1 MEGPT
6 RDTMGGGVA
15 RRLELPPAPLDAA
28 ARTVSEAARLFLEA
42 LEASGASPSTIR
54 AYRAALKSFTSHVGS
69 STRVSEL
76 DSRHYVEWLRAL
88 RRGEALERS
97 RGGRGRSA
105 TIHFYGVYVR
115 RFLEWLGVAEG
126 LPAPS
131 RGWRGYSEALKWED
145 IERLLN
151 ASRDLLDALIVAMLA
166 ESGLRARELLE
177 LRFGDVDLQAGVMR
191 VRGKYGKERLVPIG
205 PTSRILLAEWARLRS
220 AGPSDRVVPITYQ
233 ALYKRLK
240 SLAARAGLDP
250 SKVRP
255 HVLRHTFATEALRRG
270 VSLPALQRL
279 LGHSDIKITQQY
291 LHLVWE
297 DVKGEYQRAF
307 AAPAYPPPYEPQPYT
322 PYTAPP
328 PYPQHGPPW
337 PPTRRGRASSWT

>member
-1 MEGPT
+1 M
-6 RDTMGGGVA
+6 A
-15 RRLELPPAPLDAA
+15 RRLELPPAPPGISS
-28 ARTVSEAARLFLEA
+28 RTISEAARLFLEA
-42 LEASGASPSTIR
+42 LEASGASRSTIR
-54 AYRAALKSFTSHVGS
+54 AYRAALKSFVKHVGS
-69 STRVSEL
+69 SARVGDL
-76 DSRHYVEWLRAL
+76 DSRHYVNWLRAL

-131 RGWRGYSEALKWED
+131 RGWRGYGEALKWDD
-145 IERLLN
+145 IEQLLN
-151 ASRDLLDALIVAMLA
+151 ASRDILDALIVAVLA

-205 PTSRILLAEWARLRS
+205 PTSRILLAEWARLRG
-220 AGPSDRVVPITYQ
+220 AGPGDRVVPITYQ

-279 LGHSDIKITQQY
+279 LGHSDIKVTQQY
-291 LHLVWE
+291 LHLIWE

-307 AAPAYPPPYEPQPYT
+307 TAPALHAPGHLMLPHEPQPYT
-322 PYTAPP
+322 PLAAPQP
-328 PYPQHGPPW
+328 HYQQNPAW
-337 PPTRRGRASSWT
+337 PPSHRGRVQSWV